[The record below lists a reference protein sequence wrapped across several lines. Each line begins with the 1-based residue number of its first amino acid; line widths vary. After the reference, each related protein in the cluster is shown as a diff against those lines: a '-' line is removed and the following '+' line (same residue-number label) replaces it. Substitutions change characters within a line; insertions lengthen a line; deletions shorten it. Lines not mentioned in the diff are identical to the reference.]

1 MSNVES
7 AKEAMFVR
15 MDSYL
20 VDTLARREA
29 AHRTVLRS
37 AAKEKAGQGYITD

>member
-1 MSNVES
+1 
-7 AKEAMFVR
+7 MFVR

-20 VDTLARREA
+20 ADTLGKREA

-37 AAKEKAGQGYITD
+37 AAKEKAGQGYIID